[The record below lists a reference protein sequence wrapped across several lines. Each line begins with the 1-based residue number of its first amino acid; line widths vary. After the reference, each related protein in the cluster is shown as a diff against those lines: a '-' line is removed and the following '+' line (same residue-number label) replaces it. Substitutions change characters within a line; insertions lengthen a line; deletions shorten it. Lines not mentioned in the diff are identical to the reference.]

1 MSEQDH
7 THTVYRELLKI
18 SDRPNAIKM
27 INSKALRRAAE
38 NRLDIIEKVWIL
50 SLEKTIEQ
58 FANAISDETETL
70 YYAQKWDKYFAKKH
84 GVNKKKPPRAKIY
97 QPKSAAGRVT
107 KRADKEIWE
116 ESEKTAIDL
125 IIDEIMK

>member
-38 NRLDIIEKVWIL
+38 NRLDI
-50 SLEKTIEQ
+50 
-58 FANAISDETETL
+58 ISDETETL